1 MSTWLDRYHYR
12 VYQTDIGNLYPMI
25 RRISHQHIN
34 MVLIL
39 PEHESLTAS
48 ALNEFL
54 GLEYKRGVG
63 DVRVFRHQFLNSLR
77 RYSVAAN
84 QAEVLQGAARGGEGS
99 DAAVGHRL
107 APPDVQVPQHL
118 SVAPNLCQDYK
129 V

>member
-1 MSTWLDRYHYR
+1 
-12 VYQTDIGNLYPMI
+12 MI
-25 RRISHQHIN
+25 CCVSHQHIN

-77 RYSVAAN
+77 RHRVAAN
-84 QAEVLQGAARGGEGS
+84 QAEVLQGATGGGESS
-99 DAAVGHRL
+99 DAAIGHRL
-107 APPDVQVPQHL
+107 APPDVQVPQCL
-118 SVAPNLCQDYK
+118 GVAPNLRQNYK